1 LKPPYLT
8 KRFTPEPPTYP
19 VDNSQNPLD
28 KAQKNAVRFVCSD
41 GVVSRQR

>member
-1 LKPPYLT
+1 MKPPYLT
-8 KRFTPEPPTYP
+8 KRFTPYPPAPP

-41 GVVSRQR
+41 GVVSGQR